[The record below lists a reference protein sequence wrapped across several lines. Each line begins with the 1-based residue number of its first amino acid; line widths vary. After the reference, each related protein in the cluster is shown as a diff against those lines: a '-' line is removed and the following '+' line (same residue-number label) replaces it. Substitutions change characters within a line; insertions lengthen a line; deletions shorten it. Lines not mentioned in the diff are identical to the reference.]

1 MRNIAIIL
9 GLFGAIGFA
18 HADAASAQETAV
30 QRAMRRGTM
39 MFWLDRA
46 AWVTSDDLVKRL
58 PASRRP
64 EVGGW
69 VEIPSGTGFHV
80 VYHGRGAAADR
91 AIYAADVRGPVVSNA
106 IVYPADGGPML
117 APAELV
123 LARALGNART
133 AMASH
138 SDWRPCSRAPF
149 NTIVLPPESDGTI
162 PVYFLTPQT
171 ESGSFPF
178 GGHYEIDIAAD
189 GHTAAERGFTRSC
202 ITLTKSPAEPAG
214 KPAAMFLTHL
224 LDPQPTEIHVFMQFG
239 TAVPLFVMAQGSQTL
254 LKVENG
260 LIEKSSLA
268 LP

>member
-1 MRNIAIIL
+1 MLGPSSGAGGIMRNIAIIL
-9 GLFGAIGFA
+9 GLFGVILFA
-18 HADAASAQETAV
+18 PAEAASGQETAV

-69 VEIPSGTGFHV
+69 VVILSGTGFHV
-80 VYHGRGAAADR
+80 L
-91 AIYAADVRGPVVSNA
+91 
-106 IVYPADGGPML
+106 YPADGGPML

-138 SDWRPCSRAPF
+138 SDWRSCSKAPF

-189 GHTAAERGFTRSC
+189 GHAAAERGFTRSC
-202 ITLTKSPAEPAG
+202 ITMTKPPAEPAG
-214 KPAAMFLTHL
+214 KPAAMFFTHL

-254 LKVENG
+254 WKVENG